1 VIPYLIYII
10 IHVILLL
17 ASISGSA
24 VAVAFPNIIS
34 TFNSSLVLTS
44 WVLSIYQL
52 VSTISSVLFGK
63 ISDIIGMKTTF
74 VFCSVIF
81 TLGSFLSAIAPNIY
95 LLIFFRLI
103 QSIGGGGLFTV
114 VLGIIADIFPQSR
127 QKAIGLS
134 VSIVAAGGVIG
145 PSIGGW
151 LITAWD
157 WRSIFWVNV
166 PIGILACT
174 AVWILLKADKGHPGK
189 IDYLGGGLLSGAL
202 LAVMSGLSQIRNEN
216 TVFSWMIVA
225 ILLLAGLVLIILFVR
240 QEKKTSSPI
249 VEMDLLDKKPFAQLN
264 VFNFVFGITLAGFTS
279 FLPLFAISQYKLTTL
294 QSSFILSAR
303 SIGIILATVA
313 ASFLVS
319 RWGYRRPLIIGSIIS
334 SLGILIMGTDPSRF
348 NLMVNGSISLIILSL
363 VALVSGLGIG
373 IISFCS
379 MNSCIDLLPQ
389 RVAFISGVRLMFLQ
403 SGGAISIAAISL
415 TLQNIAN
422 RSLGFE
428 ISFWGLGLLG
438 LAVIP
443 LVKYFPAQLLKGAAA
458 KQQHGVEEVI

>member
-1 VIPYLIYII
+1 MIPYLIYFI

-24 VAVAFPNIIS
+24 VAVAFPNIMAA
-34 TFNSSLVLTS
+34 FGSSLVLTG

-52 VSTISSVLFGK
+52 VSTVASVLFGK

-74 VFCSVIF
+74 VLCSVIF

-114 VLGIIADIFPQSR
+114 VIGIIADLFPQSR

-134 VSIVAAGGVIG
+134 VSIVAVGGVIG

-166 PIGILACT
+166 PIGILACA
-174 AVWILLKADKGHPGK
+174 AVWILLKADRGRSGK
-189 IDYLGGGLLSGAL
+189 IDYWGGGLLSGAL
-202 LAVMSGLSQIRNEN
+202 LAFMSGLSQIRNEN
-216 TVFSWMIVA
+216 TILGWLIVA
-225 ILLLAGLVLIILFVR
+225 ILLAAGLVLIILFVR
-240 QEKKTSSPI
+240 QEKRASTPV
-249 VEMDLLDKKPFAQLN
+249 VEMDLLDRKPFAQLN
-264 VFNFVFGITLAGFTS
+264 GFNFVFGAVLAGLTS
-279 FLPLFAISQYKLTTL
+279 FLPLFAISQYKLNTL

-313 ASFLVS
+313 ASFLVN
-319 RWGYRRPLIIGSIIS
+319 RWGYRRPLIVGSILS
-334 SLGILIMGTDPSRF
+334 STGILIMGTDPSHF
-348 NLMVNGSISLIILSL
+348 NLIVSASTSLIVLSL
-363 VALVSGLGIG
+363 LALISGIGIG

-415 TLQNIAN
+415 ILQNVAS

-443 LVKYFPAQLLKGAAA
+443 LIKYFPAQLSKGAAA
-458 KQQHGVEEVI
+458 KQ